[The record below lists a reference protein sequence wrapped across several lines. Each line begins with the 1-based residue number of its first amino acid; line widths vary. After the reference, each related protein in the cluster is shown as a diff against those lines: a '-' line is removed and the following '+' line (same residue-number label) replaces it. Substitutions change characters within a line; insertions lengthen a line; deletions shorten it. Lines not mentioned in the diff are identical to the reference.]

1 MYLFGFGIACI
12 PNPKGGSLRDPGG
25 CNIMT
30 LREIAKRI
38 KAQSITDRVRELM
51 SDTGVQEYSIYS
63 PPTARWQEI
72 LSGLGLKDLKNT
84 VCVTCYGTNSE
95 VFEAIEKQLK
105 KRYKAVVAV
114 TVDELGFR
122 KVFAAGNNPDKEPEL
137 TLCVNWYEG
146 SREETKAMYGSST
159 DAANNTDTADSTD
172 ADLEI
177 ELEDTSD
184 PFA

>member
-1 MYLFGFGIACI
+1 MYLLGFGIACTLTAERRE
-12 PNPKGGSLRDPGG
+12 SRRDPGG
-25 CNIMT
+25 ISMT

-72 LSGLGLKDLKNT
+72 LSGLGLKDQKNT

-95 VFEAIEKQLK
+95 VFEAIEKQLN
-105 KRYKAVVAV
+105 KRYKTVVAA

-122 KVFAAGNNPDKEPEL
+122 KIVAAGNNPDEEPEL
-137 TLCVNWYEG
+137 TICINWYKG
-146 SREETKAMYGSST
+146 SREETQAMYGRSTNTEATT
-159 DAANNTDTADSTD
+159 DANEI
-172 ADLEI
+172 DLDDI
-177 ELEDTSD
+177 D
-184 PFA
+184 PFE

>member
-1 MYLFGFGIACI
+1 
-12 PNPKGGSLRDPGG
+12 
-25 CNIMT
+25 MT

-63 PPTARWQEI
+63 PPTARWKEI

-84 VCVTCYGTNSE
+84 ICVTCYGTNSE

-122 KVFAAGNNPDKEPEL
+122 KVFAAGNNPDGEPEL

-159 DAANNTDTADSTD
+159 EAANNTDTADTTE
-172 ADLEI
+172 ADFEL